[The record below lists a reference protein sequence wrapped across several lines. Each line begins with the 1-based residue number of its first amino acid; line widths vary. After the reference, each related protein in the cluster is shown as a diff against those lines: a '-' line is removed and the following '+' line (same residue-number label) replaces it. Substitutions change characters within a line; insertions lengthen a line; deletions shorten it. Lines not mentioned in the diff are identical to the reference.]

1 MHTDMF
7 CVADVIVVLAERKL
21 TSYVYA
27 VVWYQSRVPAIQFH
41 SSAASATV
49 LENHEAPLAFRGMEE
64 KLRIFNKTQG
74 VQGSPMYYHNIE
86 MYQNMYMRRY
96 VSDVAADMLIR
107 TSLWAFIASESES
120 HSGSVRDKL
129 NSRYDDR

>member
-1 MHTDMF
+1 
-7 CVADVIVVLAERKL
+7 
-21 TSYVYA
+21 
-27 VVWYQSRVPAIQFH
+27 
-41 SSAASATV
+41 
-49 LENHEAPLAFRGMEE
+49 
-64 KLRIFNKTQG
+64 
-74 VQGSPMYYHNIE
+74 MYYHNIE

-120 HSGSVRDKL
+120 HSGSVMDKL